1 MSWSEFK
8 LRLFSYNRQQE
19 DELLKL
25 RRLAWVTLIAPYQDP
40 KKLRGKKE
48 ETWWKIGKTKT
59 DTASEELRERG
70 RRAME
75 DYIKIKMQQDGG
87 VKC

>member
-40 KKLRGKKE
+40 KKLRGKKDRDW
-48 ETWWKIGKTKT
+48 ETSRSLNSLQLILYT
-59 DTASEELRERG
+59 
-70 RRAME
+70 
-75 DYIKIKMQQDGG
+75 
-87 VKC
+87 